1 MKNATTDNAFEK
13 AWKNNCKYCFDEK
26 KLKLFFRD
34 RCDDCQRELMKKVEF
49 QIKLMEKV

>member
-26 KLKLFFRD
+26 KLKKGKND
-34 RCDDCQRELMKKVEF
+34 
-49 QIKLMEKV
+49 